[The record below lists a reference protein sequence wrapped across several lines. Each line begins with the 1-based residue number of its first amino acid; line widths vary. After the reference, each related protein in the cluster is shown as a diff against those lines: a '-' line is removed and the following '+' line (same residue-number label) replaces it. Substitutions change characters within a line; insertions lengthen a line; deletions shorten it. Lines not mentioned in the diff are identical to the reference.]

1 LYAFATNRI
10 SLFRDFDIT
19 IADEIS
25 KKVALG
31 TVLDVGTGPGHLL
44 VKIAI
49 RNPSLEAVG
58 LDVSRDM
65 IRIARANAKRADLDN
80 VQVLVGD
87 VAEIGMQNESVTLA
101 VATLS
106 FHHWLKPAKAF
117 EELHRVLKSGG
128 EVWRYEVNS
137 DLTSQSET
145 WVKTKYNPII
155 RKVAPLVVRMLSR
168 HSITVENAQAILRD
182 KKNRFAHAK
191 VEQLEP
197 LLVKMIL
204 TK

>member
-1 LYAFATNRI
+1 
-10 SLFRDFDIT
+10 
-19 IADEIS
+19 
-25 KKVALG
+25 
-31 TVLDVGTGPGHLL
+31 
-44 VKIAI
+44 
-49 RNPSLEAVG
+49 LE
-58 LDVSRDM
+58 
-65 IRIARANAKRADLDN
+65 N

-87 VAEIGMQNESVTLA
+87 VAEIGMQNESVDLA

-128 EVWRYEVNS
+128 EVWIYEVNS
-137 DLTSQSET
+137 DLTPQSET
-145 WVKTKYNPII
+145 WMKTKYNPII
-155 RKVAPLVVRMLSR
+155 RKVAPLVVRMLCR

-182 KKNRFAHAK
+182 KKNRFAHVK